1 MVKIHAC
8 RVKNARKMS
17 NLAALFSLQARI
29 FPQKTASQAECQ
41 HALVQPRRAG
51 WGTGFRRYRQ
61 AASSCQRPSESLL
74 LPAPLCSP
82 NKPSGTTEHWQ
93 DEPCRRAFSDGL
105 GGVWQRFRLCADTDK
120 KGRLKP
126 CFAAFRRLQT
136 GWQSE
141 SAVCV
146 FAAFKK
152 PPDCRHSRAGGNL
165 GAGQSGI
172 LLSER
177 FRTPKRFPS
186 ARE

>member
-1 MVKIHAC
+1 MLTISLAAVFLVKIHAC

-61 AASSCQRPSESLL
+61 AASSCQRPFESLL
-74 LPAPLCSP
+74 LPAPLFP
-82 NKPSGTTEHWQ
+82 EQTKRNNG
-93 DEPCRRAFSDGL
+93 AL
-105 GGVWQRFRLCADTDK
+105 A
-120 KGRLKP
+120 GRTLP
-126 CFAAFRRLQT
+126 LRVFRRLQT

-165 GAGQSGI
+165 GAGQSSI

>member
-1 MVKIHAC
+1 MLARCPILLRFFPC
-8 RVKNARKMS
+8 RREFFLKKPLRKLNVNTPWYNPAGRDGEQVS
-17 NLAALFSLQARI
+17 DDIGKRLQAARGRLKAC
-29 FPQKTASQAECQ
+29 FCP
-41 HALVQPRRAG
+41 
-51 WGTGFRRYRQ
+51 
-61 AASSCQRPSESLL
+61 
-74 LPAPLCSP
+74 PLCSP
-82 NKPSGTTEHWQ
+82 NKASGTTEHWQ
-93 DEPCRRAFSDGL
+93 DEPCRCVFQTASEGFGKDFG
-105 GGVWQRFRLCADTDK
+105 WCADTDK

-177 FRTPKRFPS
+177 LRTPKRFPS

>member
-1 MVKIHAC
+1 MTAGDTFT
-8 RVKNARKMS
+8 RKNALQVLDGLIYYLFIPPPHFTPPPAPAVR
-17 NLAALFSLQARI
+17 LARGRDREGRQSAELLCAEAL
-29 FPQKTASQAECQ
+29 QKLPLR
-41 HALVQPRRAG
+41 HKPLVQPRRAG

-61 AASSCQRPSESLL
+61 AASSCQRPFESLL
-74 LPAPLCSP
+74 LPAPLFP
-82 NKPSGTTEHWQ
+82 EQTKRNNG
-93 DEPCRRAFSDGL
+93 AL
-105 GGVWQRFRLCADTDK
+105 A
-120 KGRLKP
+120 GRTLP
-126 CFAAFRRLQT
+126 LRVFRRLQT

-165 GAGQSGI
+165 GAGQSSI